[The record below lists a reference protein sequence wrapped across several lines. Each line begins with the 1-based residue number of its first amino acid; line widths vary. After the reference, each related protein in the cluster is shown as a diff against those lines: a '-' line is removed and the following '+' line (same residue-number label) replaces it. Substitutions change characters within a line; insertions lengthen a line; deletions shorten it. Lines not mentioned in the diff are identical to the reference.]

1 MQYIFKLSRF
11 PRWKKFLCSG
21 IEGGIII
28 PSWKQSHYLKPLIN
42 IRRAQASGSI
52 SWVLNCLL
60 HPSCIMLRTQKSHM
74 TYIFICSSL
83 KLLYIGFGYECFF
96 LWKGQ
101 TLHMYHQCKAL
112 LIKKQAGEFV
122 KVIEI
127 LLMWGESLAVCWK
140 RNGLWT
146 FSERRWGSL
155 SLVITEAFSFCVVR
169 PEAVWGTPVQKEAG
183 TLPPPALSCMR
194 VHTLASVRETPS
206 SVNSSTTP
214 QTPVEHLEVE
224 LGKVP
229 WPDRCKPNLGF
240 PVVRRLRQPL
250 SANLQHQREP
260 GESWTLTF
268 KPKVHGFKC
277 PSSSVGLT
285 FESECSEKI
294 KLV

>member
-140 RNGLWT
+140 RNGLRT

-155 SLVITEAFSFCVVR
+155 SLVITEAFSFCIAR

-277 PSSSVGLT
+277 PSSSIGLT

>member
-1 MQYIFKLSRF
+1 
-11 PRWKKFLCSG
+11 
-21 IEGGIII
+21 
-28 PSWKQSHYLKPLIN
+28 
-42 IRRAQASGSI
+42 
-52 SWVLNCLL
+52 
-60 HPSCIMLRTQKSHM
+60 MLRTQKSHM

-101 TLHMYHQCKAL
+101 TLHTYHQCKAL

-127 LLMWGESLAVCWK
+127 LLMLGGKPGSLLK
-140 RNGLWT
+140 KKKNGLQT

-155 SLVITEAFSFCVVR
+155 SLVITETFSFCPAQ
-169 PEAVWGTPVQKEAG
+169 PEAVCGTLVQKQAG
-183 TLPPPALSCMR
+183 TRPPPALSCMR
-194 VHTLASVRETPS
+194 VHTFASVRDTPS
-206 SVNSSTTP
+206 SVNSPTIP

-229 WPDRCKPNLGF
+229 RPDRCKPNLGF
-240 PVVRRLRQPL
+240 PVVRRVRQPP
-250 SANLQHQREP
+250 SANLQHQREL

-268 KPKVHGFKC
+268 KPKVHRFKC
-277 PSSSVGLT
+277 PSNVSCSVGLN

-294 KLV
+294 KLL